1 MLEILR
7 NLDWSVLTNVL
18 LSIIPALI
26 CITIHECSHGFV
38 ALKLGDTTARD
49 MGRLTLNP
57 LKHFDIIGFAMLA
70 FAGFGWAKPVPINM
84 YNFKNPKKGMA
95 VSALAG
101 PISNILLAILMLF
114 LYGLLYDLLMPTEVG
129 YYIIYT
135 IIRTAYLSVSLAVF
149 NIMPIPPL
157 DGSKVVFSLISDQAY
172 YKLMR
177 YERYGMVILL
187 ALVLT
192 GVMSR
197 PLNSAVANVFDKLMF
212 AARMGI
218 SISGLF

>member
-1 MLEILR
+1 MIFLINRLII
-7 NLDWSVLTNVL
+7 VLFYLNN
-18 LSIIPALI
+18 II
-26 CITIHECSHGFV
+26 
-38 ALKLGDTTARD
+38 
-49 MGRLTLNP
+49 
-57 LKHFDIIGFAMLA
+57 
-70 FAGFGWAKPVPINM
+70 
-84 YNFKNPKKGMA
+84 
-95 VSALAG
+95 
-101 PISNILLAILMLF
+101 
-114 LYGLLYDLLMPTEVG
+114 